1 MRRAAFSE
9 HCGSC
14 TGMVARGST
23 AFGRR
28 GRALALPVFQSFI
41 DPPDLGLQR
50 GKVFGAFET
59 SKRDDPLDEG
69 RFDLLHADKFK
80 FRIRRGARRLKRRHV
95 LGVAGDLARQDFNLS
110 FEFRANGKGQPVAEC
125 VLTSALLSLN
135 GTRPGAFFRIAPVC
149 RNLPFAK
156 PACR

>member
-1 MRRAAFSE
+1 MRRAAPAPAWLP
-9 HCGSC
+9 GDRPPLA
-14 TGMVARGST
+14 GAAAR
-23 AFGRR
+23 
-28 GRALALPVFQSFI
+28 LPSQCSNRSLTHRN
-41 DPPDLGLQR
+41 LGLQR

-59 SKRDDPLDEG
+59 SKRVDPFDEG
-69 RFDLLHADKFK
+69 GFDLLRADKFK

-125 VLTSALLSLN
+125 VLSSALLSAI

-156 PACR
+156 PACRQRTKRL